1 MRGIFKI
8 LKFSKHLWRYYLAI
22 AFLSLTVA
30 MLGQVM
36 PLVTRALIDG
46 FTTGDLAKNSAII
59 LVIMIFIAD
68 ILQTLINNVNGFFGD
83 VLSVK
88 ISNFLSDKFYEKMLK
103 LPQGYFDEEITGT
116 IVNKLNRSATGLSAF
131 MQAFSNNF
139 LGFIATTV
147 FSLFFIFS
155 ISWVVG
161 LILLS
166 LYPLYIIMTVK
177 SSGKWQDYENQK
189 NALKDTAAGRF
200 QETISSIKTVKS
212 FASED
217 RELGFFNSTL
227 DKLLPI
233 NRKQSIFWNRKD
245 SERKILVN
253 VLFGVVMLAIV
264 QQLYSGAISVGD
276 TVALIQFSL
285 LVRIPIF
292 TISFLVSQ
300 LQMATASSRDYFL
313 ILDELEEDRSATKVL
328 KEVEGSVSFKD
339 VNFSYKHGE
348 NVFKNINFEIKPGQ
362 KVALVGESG
371 QGKSTLAHL
380 LLKLYTPT
388 SGSISIDGH
397 NISDLDTVS
406 LRKQIGL
413 VLQEP
418 ALFSGTI
425 YENIAY
431 GNPKASKKEIASAA
445 KAANADGFISN
456 FKDGYESYIGERG
469 VKLSGGQKQR
479 VTIAR
484 TILKDAPILVLD
496 EATSSL
502 DSKAEKEVQAALD
515 NLMQGKTTLIIAHR
529 LSTISGA
536 DLIVTLKGGKVDEV
550 GSPKDLAK
558 TGGVYAE
565 LLKLQTS
572 GTKAA
577 KKELQQKFDV
587 S

>member
-1 MRGIFKI
+1 MRGLFKI

-22 AFLSLTVA
+22 ALLSLTVA

-36 PLVTRALIDG
+36 PLVTRSLIDG
-46 FTTGDLAKNSAII
+46 FASGSLAKNSAII
-59 LVIMIFIAD
+59 LVLLIFIAD
-68 ILQTLINNVNGFFGD
+68 VSQTLINNINGFFGD

-116 IVNKLNRSATGLSAF
+116 IVNKLNRSATGLSTF

-139 LGFIATTV
+139 LGFIATTI

-161 LILLS
+161 AILLS
-166 LYPLYIIMTVK
+166 LYPLYILMTVK
-177 SSGKWQDYENQK
+177 SSGTWQNYENQK
-189 NALKDTAAGRF
+189 NVLKDIAAGRF

-212 FASED
+212 FTAED
-217 RELGFFNSTL
+217 RELSFFNKTL
-227 DKLLPI
+227 EKLTPI

-245 SERKILVN
+245 LERKTLVN
-253 VLFGVVMLAIV
+253 ILFGIVMLAIV
-264 QQLYSGAISVGD
+264 QQLYSGAITVGD

-313 ILDELEEDRSATKVL
+313 VLDELEEDRSATEVL
-328 KEVEGSVSFKD
+328 KKIEGSVEFK
-339 VNFSYKHGE
+339 NIEFSYKHGE
-348 NVFKNINFEIKPGQ
+348 SVFKNVSFDIKPGQ

-388 SGSISIDGH
+388 SGQISIDGH
-397 NISDLDTVS
+397 DIYNLETVS

-431 GNPKASKKEIASAA
+431 GKPKASKEEVIRAA
-445 KAANADGFISN
+445 KAANADGFITK

-502 DSKAEKEVQAALD
+502 DSKAEKEVQTALD
-515 NLMQGKTTLIIAHR
+515 NLMKNKTTLIIAHR

-536 DLIVTLKGGKVDEV
+536 DIIVTLKNGRVDEV
-550 GSPKDLAK
+550 GPPKDLAK